1 MDIRKGAGVET
12 FSEDGIFWFRDA
24 VDVLVLSQVEECLRI
39 SDEPGRR
46 LALTDA
52 FRGAIAFADALAH
65 RILPGARAV
74 RALYF
79 DKSQA
84 SNWVIGW
91 HQDRVIA
98 VHERV
103 AVDGFINWTRKE
115 GIWHVEPPLH
125 LLERMIFLRV
135 HLDDT
140 NSENGCLQVALG
152 SHQRGKVDAADAG
165 VVAQCCRVE
174 DCIAKRGDVLAG
186 HALIVH
192 RSGASHTTTRRR
204 ALRIDYSADRLPI
217 PLEWMF

>member
-1 MDIRKGAGVET
+1 LER
-12 FSEDGIFWFRDA
+12 FPEDGIAWFRDA
-24 VDVLVLSQVEECLRI
+24 TSALGLSQIEECLRI
-39 SDEPGRR
+39 STRPGHR
-46 LALTDA
+46 LEITSTLRA
-52 FRGAIAFADALAH
+52 AIAFADNLAQ

-74 RALYF
+74 RALCF
-79 DKSQA
+79 DKNEA
-84 SNWVIGW
+84 ANWAIGW

-103 AVDGFINWTRKE
+103 VVDGFINWTRKE